1 MNRKHLA
8 FASVLFAGAVA
19 SAGAQNN
26 PADVQ
31 KAAEEKAV
39 NLCSTCHGPRGIST
53 SPEFPILAAQRNS
66 YLEAQ
71 IDAFRKRTRAEKDA
85 HDFMWGIAGNLDE
98 EMIGRLAGDYASQP
112 PAPGRS
118 DDPALIAKGKEL
130 SRQRGSRERHSGM
143 HGMSRRGCGGRSGL
157 SAAGRSARQVRGQA
171 AELYPVARSRRAR
184 DARYRQGSCTC
195 RNSGG
200 GGLRAIQVAEHIHYP
215 RAASAIAGDASRSPV
230 SNPNCS
236 AARRR

>member
-8 FASVLFAGAVA
+8 FACLIFAGATTSAA
-19 SAGAQNN
+19 SQDN

-39 NLCSTCHGPRGIST
+39 NLCSTCHGPRGVST
-53 SPEFPILAAQRNS
+53 SPEFPILAAQRKG

-98 EMIGRLAGDYASQP
+98 AIIGSIADYYAAQP

-130 SRQRGSRERHSGM
+130 FDTGVPDRGIPACMACHGADAAGVADFPRLAGQHAKYVVKQLNYIQSLVRAAPVM
-143 HGMSRRGCGGRSGL
+143 HGIVKDLAPGEIQAV
-157 SAAGRSARQVRGQA
+157 AAYVQSK
-171 AELYPVARSRRAR
+171 
-184 DARYRQGSCTC
+184 
-195 RNSGG
+195 
-200 GGLRAIQVAEHIHYP
+200 
-215 RAASAIAGDASRSPV
+215 
-230 SNPNCS
+230 
-236 AARRR
+236 

>member
-8 FASVLFAGAVA
+8 FASMLFAGAVA

-53 SPEFPILAAQRNS
+53 SPEFPILAAQRKG

-98 EMIGRLAGDYASQP
+98 AIIGSIAAYYASQP

-118 DDPALIAKGKEL
+118 DDPTLIAKGKEL
-130 SRQRGSRERHSGM
+130 FDKGVPDRGIPACMACHGADAAGVADFPRLAGQHAKYVVKQLNYIQSLVRAAPVM
-143 HGMSRRGCGGRSGL
+143 HGIVKDLAPAEIQAVAAYVQSR
-157 SAAGRSARQVRGQA
+157 
-171 AELYPVARSRRAR
+171 
-184 DARYRQGSCTC
+184 
-195 RNSGG
+195 
-200 GGLRAIQVAEHIHYP
+200 
-215 RAASAIAGDASRSPV
+215 
-230 SNPNCS
+230 
-236 AARRR
+236 